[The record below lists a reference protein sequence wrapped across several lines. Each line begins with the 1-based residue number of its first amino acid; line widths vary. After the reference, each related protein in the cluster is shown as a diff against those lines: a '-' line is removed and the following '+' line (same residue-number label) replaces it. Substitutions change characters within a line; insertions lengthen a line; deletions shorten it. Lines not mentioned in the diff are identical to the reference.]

1 MLLNGYDFS
10 TGDPDGGTEQALDGL
25 GKNMFRR
32 ITLKNIAKAAN
43 PIILH
48 KKLLINPFRR
58 SKTLR
63 KVALVGAAGAAAYF
77 GGPLLMAAGKKLLSS
92 GAAPAAVASSDSAQ
106 SYQPEPEYA
115 GSIGSDGEAAA
126 TVPGSSSM
134 FTPNFLNTTASVLS
148 SGNKI
153 AASTR
158 KAKVSDV
165 PGDMGQDYT
174 SNAESGDG
182 LMSSKNMIIAG
193 GAVAVLAVIFF
204 MSKRK

>member
-10 TGDPDGGTEQALDGL
+10 KGDPDGGTEQALDGL
-25 GKNMFRR
+25 GKNMFKRV
-32 ITLKNIAKAAN
+32 TLKNITKAAN
-43 PIILH
+43 PIIVT
-48 KKLLINPFRR
+48 KKLLVNPFRR

-63 KVALVGAAGAAAYF
+63 KVALVGAAGTAAYF
-77 GGPLLMAAGKKLLSS
+77 GGPLLVAAGKKLLSS

-106 SYQPEPEYA
+106 SYQPEPEYS

-126 TVPGSSSM
+126 TVPGSPSM
-134 FTPNFLNTTASVLS
+134 FTPNFLNTTASALS
-148 SGNKI
+148 IGNKI
-153 AASTR
+153 AASNR
-158 KAKVSDV
+158 KVKVSDV

-174 SNAESGDG
+174 SDAASGDG
-182 LMSSKNMIIAG
+182 LMCGKNMLLAG